1 MNYSRSIKRS
11 DVGKRVTL
19 LICIAVFIGLTVGVF
34 GGYILKSHI
43 AAKQDDQSD
52 KSTNNIQAEN
62 KTIVY
67 GAYDDRIVT
76 HEISLDWDGA
86 GLDFVPLQCDMP
98 YEEQEFLFCLCSGYN
113 IDFCLAMAVIQTES
127 QFDADAVSATNDYG
141 LMQINKMNHDWLTET
156 LGVTDYLDPYQNI
169 RAGMFVLRKLFE
181 RYQDT
186 ELVLMAYKMGENGAS
201 RLWDKNIFT
210 TDYTQ
215 DVLNIQQ
222 QFIEQ
227 LESGRR

>member
-11 DVGKRVTL
+11 DIAKRVTL
-19 LICIAVFIGLTVGVF
+19 LICIAVFIGLTVG
-34 GGYILKSHI
+34 GLLGYALKSHI
-43 AAKQDDQSD
+43 AAKQGTQSD
-52 KSTNNIQAEN
+52 KSTTIQAEN

-76 HEISLDWDGA
+76 QEISLDWDAG

-98 YEEQEFLFCLCSGYN
+98 YEEQEFLFCLCRGYN

-127 QFDADAVSATNDYG
+127 QFDANAISSTNDYG
-141 LMQINKMNHDWLTET
+141 LMQINEMNHDWLTET

-201 RLWDKNIFT
+201 RLWDKGIFT
-210 TDYTQ
+210 TDYIQ
-215 DVLNIQQ
+215 DVLNNQRY
-222 QFIEQ
+222 FINE
-227 LESGRR
+227 LENERG